1 MELGLSGKVAI
12 VTASSKGLGFS
23 IVNNLINE
31 GAYVLM
37 NGRTEESLAL
47 AARKLGKPEVLR
59 TFKGDITQKEVCRA
73 LVEFAVEEFGHLD
86 ILVTNCGGP
95 DTGGFESV
103 SEDQWK
109 QTIDRSFMSHVY
121 LIEAAMPYLK
131 KSSTPSILTV
141 TSFSVKKPL
150 QYLIL
155 SNSVRAA
162 AIGLTKS
169 LANEYGPLG
178 IRVNSILPGW
188 TLTDRVDQL
197 LEDRSKTKNSSKELE
212 SELITNSIPL
222 RRMADPDEFGKAAA
236 FLASP
241 AASYITGVML
251 SVDGGITDG
260 LF

>member
-1 MELGLSGKVAI
+1 VDLGLSGKAALVA
-12 VTASSKGLGFS
+12 ASSKGLGFS
-23 IVNNLINE
+23 VVDNLLKE
-31 GAYVLM
+31 GAHVLM
-37 NGRTEESLAL
+37 NGRSEESVGI
-47 AARKLGKPEVLR
+47 AARKLGEPENLR
-59 TFKGDITQKEVCRA
+59 TYLGDITQKDVCNA
-73 LVEFAVEEFGHLD
+73 LVEYAVAEFSQLD

-95 DTGGFESV
+95 DSGGFENV
-103 SEDQWK
+103 SEDQWR
-109 QTIDRSFMSHVY
+109 QAVDRSLMSHVY

-131 KSSTPSILTV
+131 KSSSPSILTV
-141 TSFSVKKPL
+141 TSFTVKKPL
-150 QYLIL
+150 QNLIL
-155 SNSVRAA
+155 SNSIRAA

-188 TLTDRVDQL
+188 TMTDRVDQL
-197 LEDRSKTKNSSKELE
+197 LEDRSKAKNSSVKTE
-212 SELITNSIPL
+212 SEIISQSIPL

-236 FLASP
+236 FIVSP